1 MEQLL
6 FQHMET
12 VRNITNNSIKK
23 IPEDM
28 VQIIPEGF
36 NNNIHWNFG
45 HIAYTQE
52 KLVYVVRG
60 EEMGLPKEYEEYF
73 AAGTK
78 PSEWKGAPPSLA
90 EISKVLAAQPERIK
104 ESVTG
109 KLQIELPTPFTNKAG
124 ITFHSVGETFLFSF
138 YHEALHMEA
147 IKRIYR
153 TIKIKIK

>member
-12 VRNITNNSIKK
+12 VRTITNNTIKK

-28 VQIIPEGF
+28 VHIIPEGF

-52 KLVYVVRG
+52 KLVYVVQG
-60 EEMGLPKEYEEYF
+60 EEIGLPKEYEEYF

-78 PSEWKGAPPSLA
+78 PSEWKGTPPTIADISLVLA
-90 EISKVLAAQPERIK
+90 EQPERIK
-104 ESVTG
+104 KAMAG
-109 KLQIELPTPFTNKAG
+109 NLQKELPTPFTNKAG
-124 ITFHSVGETFLFSF
+124 ITFYSVGETFLFSF
-138 YHEALHMEA
+138 YHEALHIEA

-153 TIKIKIK
+153 SIKRK